1 MISTRSSRNA
11 RKNSAFRTVFFWQ
24 LKRNRM
30 GAMFYTVALL
40 GCLPVIQ
47 LILAVAQADYY
58 LDLSNWG
65 DGQTMEDLRLMF
77 SQYLASAFNDRL
89 VFLLIPLSLAFVV
102 GYCMVAF
109 GFMHGR
115 RSVDLFHA
123 MPIRRTPLFLGSF
136 AAGLVYLYVPMAL
149 SFALTQCVGLAYGL
163 PAPFSG
169 AMIWQAFVL
178 CDLMLTA
185 VYTSCLFFYV
195 CSGTLLDAAI
205 SILALNLG
213 WPLLCLCVY
222 TTVDMTLPGYCY
234 EISTTL
240 ATAFSPCVAAFL
252 PTGMATLSHWSTGI
266 DSVVY
271 YDVSQRFV
279 AWWVALALIFLGSA
293 LLYYNHRKSECA
305 EDHFS
310 APLVRGVLRFL
321 VSAASGLGVG
331 LVVGSILNSNLAFFV
346 GIVVGSAIAHVASQV
361 LWTHTLRRFWQTLP
375 AYGLMLGCVCVFLFG
390 LSQGGFG
397 FVNRVPAADKVASA
411 TFEPS
416 YATGDDSREIYL
428 LPYSNFNVY
437 TEDYGTQVSI
447 KPVLKET
454 TDIQTLCAYHDA
466 VVSSL
471 KGPFL
476 PFEKETDNIYTAVT
490 YNMKDGSTVRRKYY
504 VPKSQEIKD
513 AELRV
518 VQLDHYDQYS
528 LFPYYTVDQVNGV
541 DFSLISENAQ
551 FEACMTDDSDMAL
564 TQAEKEALWTTFIS
578 ELNSKEFKSD
588 VKTDTNVQTAVVDPQ
603 SQLKDQ
609 KLPEKR
615 AEGEALFGEAN
626 YCFYLNDLE
635 IKNLPSFLQAF
646 IREACESEEQ
656 FQELTYAGGEYT
668 LTIPKSCTKTR
679 DMIYTYG
686 RERGVFYDYS
696 NGDD

>member
-30 GAMFYTVALL
+30 GAIFYTVALL

-65 DGQTMEDLRLMF
+65 DGKTIEDLRLTF
-77 SQYLASAFNDRL
+77 SENLAGAFNGRL
-89 VFLLIPLSLAFVV
+89 VFMLIPLSLAFVV

-169 AMIWQAFVL
+169 AMIWQAFLL
-178 CDLMLTA
+178 CALMLTA
-185 VYTSCLFFYV
+185 AYTSCLFFYV

-213 WPLLCLCVY
+213 WPLLCLCIY

-234 EISTTL
+234 EISSTL
-240 ATAFSPCVAAFL
+240 ATALSPCVAAFL
-252 PTGMATLSHWSTGI
+252 PTGMATLSQWRHGVGGAI
-266 DSVVY
+266 Y
-271 YDVSQRFV
+271 YDVSLGFV
-279 AWWVALALIFLGSA
+279 AWWVALTLIFLGCA

-321 VSAASGLGVG
+321 VSAASGLAVG
-331 LVVGSILNSNLAFFV
+331 LVVGAILNSNLAFFV
-346 GIVVGSAIAHVASQV
+346 GIVVGSALAHVASQV
-361 LWTHTLRRFWQTLP
+361 LWTHTLRRFWQTIP
-375 AYGLMLGCVCVFLFG
+375 AYGLALGCVCVFLFG
-390 LSQGGFG
+390 LYQGGLG
-397 FVNRVPAADKVASA
+397 FVRRVPAADKVAWA
-411 TFEPS
+411 TFEPTEVIDGSKES
-416 YATGDDSREIYL
+416 YLA
-428 LPYSNFNVY
+428 PYANFNVY
-437 TEDYGTQVSI
+437 SEDYGTQIAI
-447 KPVLKET
+447 KPILKET
-454 TDIQTLCAYHDA
+454 TDIQALCEYHDA
-466 VVSSL
+466 VVSNIQ
-471 KGPFL
+471 GGFL
-476 PFEKETDNIYTAVT
+476 PFGDPINGPYTTVT
-490 YNMKDGSTVRRKYY
+490 YTMKDGSTLRRTYS
-504 VPKSQEIKD
+504 VPQTQDTID
-513 AELRV
+513 AELKV
-518 VQLDHYDQYS
+518 IKLDHYDQYS
-528 LFPYYTVDQVNGV
+528 LFPYYTVDQINGV
-541 DFSLISENAQ
+541 ELSLVSESAQ
-551 FEACMTDDSDMAL
+551 FEASMTDDSDMAL
-564 TQAEKEALWTTFIS
+564 TQEEKEEIWSTFIS
-578 ELNSKEFKSD
+578 ELNSKHFKQD
-588 VKTDTNVQTAVVDPQ
+588 VETAANVETAVVDPQ
-603 SQLKDQ
+603 PQLKDQ

-615 AEGEALFGEAN
+615 AEGEALFDQAD
-626 YCFYLNDLE
+626 YSFYLNDLE
-635 IKNLPSFLQAF
+635 VKNLPSFLQAF
-646 IREACESEEQ
+646 IREACESDEQ
-656 FQELTYAGGEYT
+656 FQEMTYAGGQYS

-679 DMIYTYG
+679 DLIYSYG
-686 RERGVFYDYS
+686 RERGMFYDYS
-696 NGDD
+696 NGYD